1 MNKTFI
7 VSQIFVEKEELIGNQ
22 NNIAIGVIV
31 RKVKANS
38 ETEAIGKF
46 VLYTKDIVYK
56 QKLNVECV
64 ELKKLS
70 EIK

>member
-1 MNKTFI
+1 MGKTFI

-22 NNIAIGVIV
+22 NNISIGVNI
-31 RKVKANS
+31 RKVKANNES
-38 ETEAIGKF
+38 EAIGKF
-46 VLYTKDIVYK
+46 VLGTKDIVYK

-64 ELKKLS
+64 ELKKLK